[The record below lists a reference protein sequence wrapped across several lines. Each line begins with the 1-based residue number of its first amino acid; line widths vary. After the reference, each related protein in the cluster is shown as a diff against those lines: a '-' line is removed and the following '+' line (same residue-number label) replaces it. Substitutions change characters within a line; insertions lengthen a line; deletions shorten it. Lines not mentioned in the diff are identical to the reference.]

1 MFALVAQGQATACT
15 QVGNGVLTLQEQ
27 RSHFAL
33 WALLK
38 APLMVSADLR
48 QLNPDSLEILTNAE
62 IIAVNQDPLGV
73 AGDLVWKQ
81 GPYEVREKLGART
94 A

>member
-1 MFALVAQGQATACT
+1 MPSPAAAINACADAW

-48 QLNPDSLEILTNAE
+48 QIQQQSLDVLRAAE
-62 IIAVNQDPLGV
+62 VIAVNQDAMGV
-73 AGDLVWKQ
+73 AGDLIWKQ
-81 GPYEVREKLGART
+81 GPYEVHA
-94 A
+94 